1 MKYYP
6 VISIRLNPAELAKA
20 RDGLIEKNLDES
32 SINSAGKILKATF
45 YYGLLSICDNP
56 KDEPTQKSLEIIN
69 NMLNKK
75 NIKKD

>member
-1 MKYYP
+1 MKPSP

-20 RDGLIEKNLDES
+20 LDGLRAKNLEES
-32 SINSAGKILKATF
+32 SINSPGKILKATF

-56 KDEPTQKSLEIIN
+56 KDEPTQESLETIE
-69 NMLNKK
+69 NMLNQK

>member
-1 MKYYP
+1 MKHSP

-20 RDGLIEKNLDES
+20 RDGLIEKNLEES
-32 SINSAGKILKATF
+32 SINSPGKILKATF
-45 YYGLLSICDNP
+45 YYGLIAICDNP
-56 KDEPTQKSLEIIN
+56 KDEATQESLETIN